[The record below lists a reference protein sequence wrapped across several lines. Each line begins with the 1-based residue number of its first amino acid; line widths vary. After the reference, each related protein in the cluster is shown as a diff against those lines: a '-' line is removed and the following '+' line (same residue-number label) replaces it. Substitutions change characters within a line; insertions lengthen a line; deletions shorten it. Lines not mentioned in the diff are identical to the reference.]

1 MQEVKRA
8 GVGAAAKTPWLSKA
22 LQEGT
27 FQLVYDGL
35 QKSVQVRV
43 SHALFQCQHCRNIA
57 HLDNVMLRWSLL
69 LKPCFVR
76 DIS

>member
-8 GVGAAAKTPWLSKA
+8 GTGAADKTPWLSKA

-35 QKSVQVRV
+35 QESVQVCM
-43 SHALFQCQHCRNIA
+43 SHAVLEASAAI
-57 HLDNVMLRWSLL
+57 LL
-69 LKPCFVR
+69 CFL
-76 DIS
+76 

>member
-1 MQEVKRA
+1 MQEVNSVGA
-8 GVGAAAKTPWLSKA
+8 GAAAKTPWLSKA

-43 SHALFQCQHCRNIA
+43 SHALFQCRHCPNIA
-57 HLDNVMLRWSLL
+57 HLDNVTLRWSLP

>member
-8 GVGAAAKTPWLSKA
+8 DTGAAAKTPWLSKA

-35 QKSVQVRV
+35 QKSVQVHM
-43 SHALFQCQHCRNIA
+43 SHAPFNAGIA
-57 HLDNVMLRWSLL
+57 QVQPIFTMLRCVGVLS
-69 LKPCFVR
+69 
-76 DIS
+76 